1 MTERQPVPNIM
12 IVEDEFLIREALT
25 EFLEEE
31 GYTVAGSANGQEALN
46 YLRGGAV
53 PELILLDLMMPVMNG
68 PQFLAELQADP
79 ALDSIPVVLLS
90 ADRNSHEKFSSNAPV
105 EYLEKPVRLVDLL
118 DTVER
123 YCGQNSH

>member
-1 MTERQPVPNIM
+1 MTMRQPAPNIM

-31 GYTVAGSANGQEALN
+31 GYTVTGSANGQEALH
-46 YLRGGAV
+46 YLRAGTL
-53 PELILLDLMMPVMNG
+53 PELILLDLMMPVMSG
-68 PQFLAELQADP
+68 PQFLAELRADP

-90 ADRNSHEKFSSNAPV
+90 ADRNGQEKFSSNAPV

-123 YCGQNSH
+123 YCQPSSH